1 MGRKHPARRTVTLA
15 ACRRALLTLR
25 RLEGLVK
32 EDAVVEAQRLSELND
47 APERRGDYVL
57 YWMQQ
62 SQRAVCN
69 PALETALAA
78 ANRLRRPLLVA
89 FALDD
94 SLPNGKARHFAF
106 MLEGLAETARAL
118 VARDIGFVI
127 RRGVAPEVIQP
138 LVRRAALLVCDRG
151 YLRRQQSWRAQVA
164 REAGCRTLMVEGD
177 VVVPVA
183 VASGTAEVG
192 ARTLR
197 PKLARCCDSFLRP
210 LRRGRPLI
218 SARSL
223 TVPSDVALDDVPAL
237 VARLHVDQR
246 IAPVSSF
253 RGGYGEARRRLRR
266 FLAQHLRD
274 YRDARALPGDP
285 HTSTLS
291 PYLHFGQISPVEVA
305 LAARAGSGA
314 GAARASFLEELIVR
328 RELAVNFV
336 ATTPHYASYECLP
349 AWARRTLERHRSD
362 ARPRLYDY
370 EQLAAG
376 ATHDPYWNAA
386 MCEMRTTGYMHNY
399 MRMYWGKKVLEWSAT
414 PEAGYATLLQL
425 NNSYFLDG
433 RDASSY
439 ANVGWVFGLHDR
451 PWPERPVFGQV
462 RYMNAA
468 GLRRKTD
475 VERYVRRWPCG
486 ER

>member
-1 MGRKHPARRTVTLA
+1 VHAHNVTDFGFV
-15 ACRRALLTLR
+15 T
-25 RLEGLVK
+25 
-32 EDAVVEAQRLSELND
+32 EDAVVERERLSELND
-47 APERRGDYVL
+47 APERGGDYVL

-118 VARDIGFVI
+118 AARDIGFVI
-127 RRGVAPEVIQP
+127 RRGAAPEVILRLAQ
-138 LVRRAALLVCDRG
+138 RAALLVCDCG

-164 REAGCRTLMVEGD
+164 REVGCRMLMVEGD
-177 VVVPVA
+177 VVVPTRL
-183 VASGTAEVG
+183 ASGTAEVG

-197 PKLARCCDSFLRP
+197 PKLARWCDSFLRP

-218 SARSL
+218 GGRSL
-223 TVPSDVALDDVPAL
+223 GVQGDVALEDVPAL
-237 VARLHVDQR
+237 LARLRVDQR
-246 IAPVSSF
+246 IAPVPGF
-253 RGGYGEARRRLRR
+253 RGGYPEARRRLRR
-266 FLAQHLRD
+266 FVTQHLRR

-305 LAARAGSGA
+305 LAVRAAAAA

-336 ATTPHYASYECLP
+336 ATTPQYASYECLP
-349 AWARRTLERHRSD
+349 TWARRTLDRHRGD
-362 ARPRLYDY
+362 PRARLYDF

-386 MCEMRTTGYMHNY
+386 MCEMRTTGYMHNH
-399 MRMYWGKKVLEWSAT
+399 MRMYWGKKVLEWSPT

-451 PWPERPVFGQV
+451 PWPERPIFGQV

-468 GLRRKTD
+468 GLERKTD
-475 VERYVRRWPCG
+475 VERYVRRWQRTEG
-486 ER
+486 

>member
-1 MGRKHPARRTVTLA
+1 M
-15 ACRRALLTLR
+15 
-25 RLEGLVK
+25 
-32 EDAVVEAQRLSELND
+32 VERQRLSELND
-47 APERRGDYVL
+47 APERAGDYVL

-62 SQRAVCN
+62 SQRATCN

-118 VARDIGFVI
+118 AARDVGFVI
-127 RRGVAPEVIQP
+127 RRGRAPEVILRLAQ
-138 LVRRAALLVCDRG
+138 RAALLVCDRG
-151 YLRRQQSWRAQVA
+151 YLRRQQSWRARVA
-164 REAGCRTLMVEGD
+164 REATCRALMVEGD
-177 VVVPVA
+177 VVVPTA
-183 VASGTAEVG
+183 LASGKAEIG

-197 PKLARCCDSFLRP
+197 PKLARWCDAFLQP
-210 LRRGRPLI
+210 LRRSRPLV
-218 SARSL
+218 SAGTLAVRS
-223 TVPSDVALDDVPAL
+223 DCALDDIPGL
-237 VARLHVDQR
+237 LARLHVDQR
-246 IAPVSSF
+246 IAPVAGF
-253 RGGYGEARRRLRR
+253 RGGYSEARRRLRS
-266 FLAQHLRD
+266 FLAQHLRR
-274 YRDARALPGDP
+274 YRDARALPGEP

-305 LAARAGSGA
+305 LAVREAAAGT
-314 GAARASFLEELIVR
+314 AARSSFLEELIVR

-336 ATTPHYASYECLP
+336 TTTPEYARYECLP
-349 AWARRTLERHRSD
+349 GWARRTLERHRTD
-362 ARPRLYDY
+362 ARTQLYDY

-399 MRMYWGKKVLEWSAT
+399 MRMYWGKKVLEWSPT
-414 PEAGYATLLQL
+414 PQEGYATLLRL

-451 PWPERPVFGQV
+451 PWPERAVFGQV

-475 VERYVRRWPCG
+475 VERYVSRWRCA
-486 ER
+486 EA

>member
-1 MGRKHPARRTVTLA
+1 
-15 ACRRALLTLR
+15 
-25 RLEGLVK
+25 
-32 EDAVVEAQRLSELND
+32 VVEPQRLSELND
-47 APERRGDYVL
+47 APERGGDYVL

-62 SQRAVCN
+62 SQRAMCN
-69 PALETALAA
+69 PALESALAA

-94 SLPNGKARHFAF
+94 TLRHGKARHFTF

-118 VARDIGFVI
+118 AAREIGFVI
-127 RRGVAPEVIQP
+127 RRGAAAEVILSLAQH
-138 LVRRAALLVCDRG
+138 AALLVCDRG
-151 YLRRQQSWRAQVA
+151 YLRRQQRWRAHVA
-164 REAGCRTLMVEGD
+164 REARCRTLMVEGD
-177 VVVPVA
+177 VIVPTRL
-183 VASGTAEVG
+183 ASAKAEVG

-197 PKLARCCDSFLRP
+197 PKLATWCDSFLQP
-210 LRRGRPLI
+210 PRRGRPLV

-223 TVPSDVALDDVPAL
+223 SLRSDFALDDVPAV
-237 VARLHVDQR
+237 VARLHLDQR
-246 IAPVSSF
+246 VAAVSAF
-253 RGGYGEARRRLRR
+253 RGGYSEARRRLRR
-266 FLAQHLRD
+266 FVTEHLRR
-274 YRDARALPGDP
+274 YRDARASPGEP

-305 LAARAGSGA
+305 LTVRSAAVGS
-314 GAARASFLEELIVR
+314 AARASFLEELIVR

-336 ATTPHYASYECLP
+336 TNTPDYASYESLP
-349 AWARRTLERHRSD
+349 EWARRTLARHRAD
-362 ARPRLYDY
+362 PRAHLYDY

-399 MRMYWGKKVLEWSAT
+399 MRMYWGKKVLEWSPT
-414 PEAGYATLLQL
+414 PEEGYATLLQL

-451 PWPERPVFGQV
+451 PWPERPLFGQV

-468 GLRRKTD
+468 GLKRKTD
-475 VERYVRRWPCG
+475 VELYVSRWLG
-486 ER
+486 AEA